1 MNYDIAPSREIEAD
15 IRLARYS
22 MSPEGNPTNDEA
34 MYNQAAY
41 HAQQAIEKGLK
52 FYLRDVYG
60 EDEKDRK
67 FRIHDIDTLC
77 ARLKDR
83 YHHLVDEEIVARADE
98 ITDWE
103 ANSRYRHSLVSARA
117 DIETVL
123 AAGER
128 ILADIKRIEESQ
140 NAKGNG

>member
-1 MNYDIAPSREIEAD
+1 MILRRHG
-15 IRLARYS
+15 RLR
-22 MSPEGNPTNDEA
+22 
-34 MYNQAAY
+34 
-41 HAQQAIEKGLK
+41 
-52 FYLRDVYG
+52 
-60 EDEKDRK
+60 
-67 FRIHDIDTLC
+67 RIYALC